1 MAKKDTALF
10 TIENKMKI
18 ELGLMNLLISS
29 QNIKDIQVLHDLLI
43 FLQGV
48 TLKELVQWKAQKFLS
63 VNMKNS

>member
-10 TIENKMKI
+10 TTENKIKI

-29 QNIKDIQVLHDLLI
+29 QNIKGYQVLHDLLI

-48 TLKELVQWKAQKFLS
+48 TLKELVQ
-63 VNMKNS
+63 